1 MKSLNLIDVLKSFG
15 LTSELISQAVNDWFI
30 LHFSFK
36 ENRVERIDFDSA
48 DDCYDAFQHLCSSYE
63 DASRRDRSR
72 SVDFPN
78 EVWND
83 ELEEPAGYG
92 DTLIALTDGLVT
104 DYYELV
110 NPDYYA

>member
-1 MKSLNLIDVLKSFG
+1 MTNLKDVLKCFG
-15 LTSELISQAVNDWFI
+15 LTSNLISEAVNDWFI

-36 ENRVERIDFDSA
+36 ENRVERIDFETA

-63 DASRRDRSR
+63 DASYKDRSK

-78 EVWND
+78 EGWND
-83 ELEEPAGYG
+83 ELEEPTGYG
-92 DTLIALTDGLVT
+92 DVLIALTDGVVT

-110 NPDYYA
+110 NPDYYV

>member
-1 MKSLNLIDVLKSFG
+1 MFKINEIVKSFG
-15 LTSELISQAVNDWFI
+15 LTSELISQAVNDWYI

-36 ENRVERIDFDSA
+36 ENRVERIDFDTA

-63 DASRRDRSR
+63 DASHRDRSR

-78 EVWND
+78 ESWSD
-83 ELEEPAGYG
+83 ELEEPTGYG
-92 DTLIALTDGLVT
+92 AILVALTDGVVT

-110 NPDYYA
+110 NPDYYV

>member
-1 MKSLNLIDVLKSFG
+1 M
-15 LTSELISQAVNDWFI
+15 
-30 LHFSFK
+30 H
-36 ENRVERIDFDSA
+36 
-48 DDCYDAFQHLCSSYE
+48 SSTCE
-63 DASRRDRSR
+63 DASYRDRSK

-110 NPDYYA
+110 NPEYYA